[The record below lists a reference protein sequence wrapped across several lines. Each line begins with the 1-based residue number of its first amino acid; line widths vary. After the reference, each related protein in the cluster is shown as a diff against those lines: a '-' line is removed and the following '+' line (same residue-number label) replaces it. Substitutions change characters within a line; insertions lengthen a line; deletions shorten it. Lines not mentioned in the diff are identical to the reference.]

1 MHDSIAWRYCAF
13 CRLNGYCR
21 ACRKRVFGVGCGV
34 RVGGWVGVVGALE
47 VGGGRGVGRGVG
59 WWGVLGFEVV
69 VSERSATKVIND

>member
-1 MHDSIAWRYCAF
+1 M
-13 CRLNGYCR
+13 
-21 ACRKRVFGVGCGV
+21 FGVGCGV